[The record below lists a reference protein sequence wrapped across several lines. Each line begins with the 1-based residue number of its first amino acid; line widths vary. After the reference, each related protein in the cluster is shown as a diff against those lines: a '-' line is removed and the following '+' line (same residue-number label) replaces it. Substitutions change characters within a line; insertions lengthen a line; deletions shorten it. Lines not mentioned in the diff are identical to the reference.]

1 MSNAQ
6 KNDLPFEN
14 EGTAEANEQN
24 SLNIQVSGESQNLP
38 AEVGETLPAE
48 KKVELDLDGA
58 DFLNDDQEEEATEEE
73 EETAEENSSEGA
85 AEEKPKSK
93 KKLFIIVGA
102 VVLLLVVGVLGWWFF
117 LRETEPPV
125 PPIEPII
132 IEVKPQTPVEPA
144 PSDDFI
150 VSFDPFWV
158 PLPDEKGGEVF
169 LVCKFAIVSK
179 SKQLSLEAQ
188 NKIVLLRDAVYYY
201 LVNKPYHFLIDA
213 DNVETIKK
221 DLMSVF
227 SGYLVSGKIDDML
240 FESYLGK

>member
-14 EGTAEANEQN
+14 EGTAEANEQD
-24 SLNIQVSGESQNLP
+24 SLNVQVSGENQNLP
-38 AEVGETLPAE
+38 AEVGETLPEE

-58 DFLNDDQEEEATEEE
+58 DFLNDEAEEASKEEEKSEEGTPSEEE
-73 EETAEENSSEGA
+73 

-93 KKLFIIVGA
+93 KKLFIIGGA
-102 VVLLLVVGVLGWWFF
+102 VILLLVVGALVWWFF
-117 LRETEPPV
+117 LRDTEPPV
-125 PPIEPII
+125 PPVEPII
-132 IEVKPQTPVEPA
+132 IEVAPQVPVEPA

-179 SKQLSLEAQ
+179 SEQLSLEAQ